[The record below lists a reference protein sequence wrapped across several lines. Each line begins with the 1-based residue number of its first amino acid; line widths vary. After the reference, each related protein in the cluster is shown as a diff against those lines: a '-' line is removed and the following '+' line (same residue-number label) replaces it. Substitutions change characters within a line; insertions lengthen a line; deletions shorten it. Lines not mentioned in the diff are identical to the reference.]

1 MDLSKLGL
9 VDLPEYFGQLTQF
22 LEINLSGNRLTG
34 LPESFCQ
41 LTSVTAIDLSGNR
54 LATLPESFGRL
65 SLLHELDLSNN
76 GLTTLPESVGELAR
90 LETLDLT
97 NNQLESLPKSLLN
110 LTSLRD
116 LYLHGNEALGLP
128 VEVLGAT
135 RDDSWYQR
143 GATPSKIL
151 KYYFRVLEGY
161 RPLNEAKLVLVG
173 RGGVGKTS
181 IVNRLVF
188 NRFERDEKKTD
199 GIRIIDWSLLLNE
212 KEDVQLNVWDF
223 GGQEIMHA
231 THQFFLTQRSLYLL
245 VINGREGAEDAD
257 AEYWLKLIESFGGD
271 SPVIVIMNKIK
282 EHAFDLNRR
291 ALQQKYPTIRHFIKT
306 DCEDGTGINELAKL
320 IERETDRL
328 EHLRDAFPTSWF
340 KIKDELSGMK
350 KNYLPFEEYCQICLE
365 NGETDRSAQ
374 ELLAGYLHNLGI
386 ILHYKD
392 DPRLEDTHVLSPHWV
407 TNGIYKIL
415 NSSKLEEQHG
425 EIRIEHLAEIL
436 DTDLYPVSMQRFIL
450 DLMKKFEL
458 CLSFP
463 DDDRHYLVPE
473 LLDKQEPE
481 AVGKYI
487 PEHSL
492 NFQYHYPVLLEGLLP
507 RFIVRTNVLSQEGL
521 PRWRTGV
528 ILRFEQ
534 NFALVKADVHD
545 RKVFI
550 SVAGPITGRRRMLA
564 IIRSDFDRIHSNI
577 PNIQPEEMVPL
588 PHYHDVVVPYKKLL
602 ALERAGEKSFLEF
615 ANDEVIKVDVA
626 ELLDGVD
633 LEDTR
638 RNEKSMGRQPLR
650 LFYSYSHKD
659 EHLRNELETHLK
671 LLQRQGVTETWHDR
685 KLEAGDVWKLT
696 IDENLER
703 ANLILLLVSANF
715 IASDYCYK
723 REMTLALE
731 RHQTKKARVIPVI
744 IRDVDW
750 SNAPFANLQALP
762 DNGKAVT
769 KWKNKDSAW
778 RNVSEGIRQ
787 LANEMT
793 KR

>member
-1 MDLSKLGL
+1 LK
-9 VDLPEYFGQLTQF
+9 
-22 LEINLSGNRLTG
+22 
-34 LPESFCQ
+34 
-41 LTSVTAIDLSGNR
+41 
-54 LATLPESFGRL
+54 
-65 SLLHELDLSNN
+65 
-76 GLTTLPESVGELAR
+76 
-90 LETLDLT
+90 
-97 NNQLESLPKSLLN
+97 
-110 LTSLRD
+110 LTSLKD

-135 RDDSWYQR
+135 PGSWYQR
-143 GATPSKIL
+143 KAATPSKIL
-151 KYYFRVLEGY
+151 RYYFRVLEGHS
-161 RPLNEAKLVLVG
+161 PLNEAKLVLVG

-188 NRFERDEKKTD
+188 DRFEKDEKKTE
-199 GIRIIDWSLLLNE
+199 GISIIDWSLLLND
-212 KEDVQLNVWDF
+212 KENVQLNVWDF

-245 VINGREGAEDAD
+245 VLNGREGAEDTD

-291 ALQQKYPTIRHFIKT
+291 ALQQKYPAIRHFVKT

-320 IERETDRL
+320 IEGETDRL
-328 EHLRDAFPTSWF
+328 DHLRDAFPASWF

-350 KNYLPFEEYCQICLE
+350 RNYLPFEEYCQICQE
-365 NGETDRSAQ
+365 HGETDRSAQ
-374 ELLAGYLHNLGI
+374 EELAGHLHDLGI
-386 ILHYKD
+386 ILNYKD
-392 DPRLEDTHVLSPHWV
+392 DPRLQDTHVLSPHWV
-407 TNGIYKIL
+407 TSCIYRIL
-415 NSSKLEEQHG
+415 NSSKLEAQHG
-425 EIRIEHLAEIL
+425 EIRIEDLVEIL

-463 DDDRHYLVPE
+463 DDDRHFLIPE

-481 AVGKYI
+481 AVVKYI
-487 PEHSL
+487 PEHCL

-507 RFIVRTNVLSQEGL
+507 RFIVRTHVLSQEGM

-528 ILRFEQ
+528 ILRFEK

-545 RKVFI
+545 KKVFI
-550 SVAGPITGRRRMLA
+550 SVAGPIPGRRTMLA
-564 IIRSDFDRIHSNI
+564 IIRSDFELIHSNI
-577 PNIQPEEMVPL
+577 PNLQPEEMVPL
-588 PHYHDVVVPYKKLL
+588 LQYHDVVVPYKKLL
-602 ALERAGEKSFLEF
+602 AMERAGEKSFPEF
-615 ANDEVIKVDVA
+615 ANDEVINVDVA

-638 RNEKSMGRQPLR
+638 RNEKNSMDRQPLR

-671 LLQRQGVTETWHDR
+671 LLQRQGVIETWHDR
-685 KLEAGDVWKLT
+685 KLEAGDDWKLK
-696 IDENLER
+696 IDENLDR
-703 ANLILLLVSANF
+703 ADLILLLVSANF

-723 REMTLALE
+723 KEMTLALE
-731 RHQTKKARVIPVI
+731 RHQTKRTRVIPVI

-769 KWKNKDSAW
+769 KWKDKDSAW
-778 RNVSEGIRQ
+778 RNVSEGIKK
-787 LANEMT
+787 LANET
-793 KR
+793 SKR